1 MDCVISK
8 KLASPPAGEKMRGG
22 SGAMPR
28 NSNTFAPVLLTFVLG
43 LAGAAPGCAE
53 GRAKSAAAPPL
64 TRVLVTPVAR
74 RDVALY
80 LEAVANLDG
89 YVNAD
94 IRARVRGILQAQ
106 RYKDGA
112 TVKQGQLLFSIDR
125 AEYQAALDSV
135 RAALA
140 RAQTALAHN
149 QAQLARRKDLGAAR
163 VVSQQELED
172 AEAAARDAEDQVLAA
187 RAQLRQAE
195 LNVSYTEIRSPV
207 AGVAGLANVRVGN
220 LVGQDGPTLLTTV
233 SEVNPIRVTFPM
245 SEVDYVRSAD
255 RFKGLDVRD
264 RAWAEARFAQME
276 KMSEKMSEKT
286 SEKTSAA
293 ADDSI
298 ELRLSD
304 GTLYPH
310 RGVIVAV
317 NRQVDATTGT
327 IQLQALFP
335 NPGNFL
341 RPGQFGRVRIRRRDV
356 GANVLVVPERA
367 VIQVQGT
374 TSLAV
379 VGAGDKVQL
388 RRVEVGPSAGG
399 SRIVSS
405 GVEAGERVVVDGVQK
420 VSDGATVIV
429 APAPPAAP
437 TADATPARN

>member
-1 MDCVISK
+1 
-8 KLASPPAGEKMRGG
+8 
-22 SGAMPR
+22 MPK
-28 NSNTFAPVLLTFVLG
+28 NSNTSTLFALTFALG
-43 LAGAAPGCAE
+43 LVASVPGCAE
-53 GRAKSAAAPPL
+53 SKAKSAAAPPL
-64 TRVLVTPVAR
+64 PRVLVAPVAR

-112 TVKQGQLLFSIDR
+112 TVKQGQLLFTIDR
-125 AEYQAALDSV
+125 AEYQAALDSA
-135 RAALA
+135 RAAVA

-172 AEAAARDAEDQVLAA
+172 AEAAARDSEDQVRAA
-187 RAQLRQAE
+187 TAQLRQAQ

-207 AGVAGLANVRVGN
+207 SGVAGLANVRVGN

-245 SEVDYVRSAD
+245 SEIDYVRSAD
-255 RFKGLDVRD
+255 RFKRLDVRD
-264 RAWAEARFAQME
+264 RAWAEAEFA
-276 KMSEKMSEKT
+276 KMQKASQNASQKASQASPKASEKP
-286 SEKTSAA
+286 A

-298 ELRLSD
+298 ELLLSD
-304 GTLYPH
+304 GTVYPH

-356 GANVLVVPERA
+356 GANALVVPERA
-367 VIQVQGT
+367 LIQVQGSY
-374 TSLAV
+374 SLAV

-405 GVEAGERVVVDGVQK
+405 GVQVGERVVVDGVQK
-420 VSDGATVIV
+420 VSDGATVI
-429 APAPPAAP
+429 AALAPPAVDP
-437 TADATPARN
+437 PPARN